1 MKKEKFNFMITE
13 EGVEIKFRL
22 KHTDKTIIGYMEQ
35 AATILNNISRAYRD
49 ALIKGGIKEED
60 ANSMILAMAKTAV
73 TLLKSEL
80 FGEEEEEVAIKDDLQ
95 QLLELLALTTEH
107 NE

>member
-1 MKKEKFNFMITE
+1 MKKEKFNFKITE

-49 ALIKGGIKEED
+49 ALIEGGIEEED

-80 FGEEEEEVAIKDDLQ
+80 FGEEEVAIKDDLQ